1 MEYLASKGPTMHK
14 PLHYNVES
22 VGFLIVILC
31 SLQLHPMNKETSNHN
46 PGCRPE
52 FVDKRMN
59 NLLLL

>member
-22 VGFLIVILC
+22 VGFLVVILR
-31 SLQLHPMNKETSNHN
+31 SLLHPMNKETSNHK